1 MKKHFLS
8 MHMSRLLV
16 LIFEPYNRQSVSLGL
31 SKYAHL
37 TTCLLTVH
45 DICPKYSGGRKDRKS
60 SKIFVFSL
68 VFKRIYYNRCINK
81 MSNFVLRTS
90 T

>member
-1 MKKHFLS
+1 VLFIKVNTEMYLVSWTWCIIMKKHFLS

-16 LIFEPYNRQSVSLGL
+16 LIFEPNNRQSVSLGL

-45 DICPKYSGGRKDRKS
+45 DICPKYSGGRKDR
-60 SKIFVFSL
+60 
-68 VFKRIYYNRCINK
+68 NNNK
-81 MSNFVLRTS
+81 
-90 T
+90 